1 MALRKKDGQVDS
13 AKAVTPGTALHRAVR
28 AHANFAEYTPF
39 AFVLLFLAELNGAP
53 TKYVHAGYVALFT
66 SRVAAGLGLNCAKPG
81 NAMRVFG
88 FVGTLAVMVGTGLY
102 NVRCAYSRSSVSA
115 TSRSSRSSASSN
127 HVVLRAIVAKTW
139 STTCWTPSAAC
150 ARPARAASPSSCQR

>member
-1 MALRKKDGQVDS
+1 MPLFVLSPASLAHSALFAGYYSYLSANVVALRKKDGQVDS

-102 NVRCAYSRSSVSA
+102 NPLKSF
-115 TSRSSRSSASSN
+115 
-127 HVVLRAIVAKTW
+127 LGI
-139 STTCWTPSAAC
+139 
-150 ARPARAASPSSCQR
+150 Q